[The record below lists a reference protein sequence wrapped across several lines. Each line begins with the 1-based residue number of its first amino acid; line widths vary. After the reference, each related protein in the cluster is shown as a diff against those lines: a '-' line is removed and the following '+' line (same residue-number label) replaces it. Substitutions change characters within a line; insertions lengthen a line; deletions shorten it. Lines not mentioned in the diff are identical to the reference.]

1 MSEDIR
7 NRYDKTKNIMS
18 LRGSVKDIICICP
31 NGVELYN
38 NDIEMAIDYAC
49 QQYCIDD
56 LVKASQ
62 RQWKAV
68 MRYIGKS
75 VFADRKMLKATELVK
90 YNNNPFWCN
99 NDKYDDEMLV
109 ILYNYYL
116 DLSDRFNK
124 LISAEAFSLFLGLN
138 NVTVSEW
145 SRFEPG
151 QIRYE
156 IFKNLKAGRF
166 ECIKDRA
173 YDNPNVTGT
182 MYVGNVEYQTNLPG
196 VREDTSKR
204 VLSVEELPKLGE
216 VNNSMKALDVV
227 SDVIPNTTPCA
238 TQKLQAENTT

>member
-1 MSEDIR
+1 MAEDIR

-75 VFADRKMLKATELVK
+75 VFADRKMLKSTELRK
-90 YNNNPFWCN
+90 YDTLPFWRT
-99 NDKYDDEMLV
+99 NDKYDDDMLV

-116 DLSDRFNK
+116 DISDRFNK

-173 YDNPNVTGT
+173 FDNPNVTGT

-204 VLSVEELPKLGE
+204 VLSVEELPKLGD
-216 VNNSMKALDVV
+216 VNNGAKALDVV
-227 SDVIPNTTPCA
+227 ADVIPNTTPC
-238 TQKLQAENTT
+238 TTRELQAENTT